1 MRADAEIK
9 QDSVRT
15 VDSAGIEQFGK
26 LKKLPRTAVKFGK
39 TESLAE
45 AAAIASPSRSM
56 PNNLPPAGSERKIP
70 RL

>member
-26 LKKLPRTAVKFGK
+26 LKKIAANSREIRKNRKPCGGFGDSFAVAVN
-39 TESLAE
+39 AE
-45 AAAIASPSRSM
+45 QSAVGR
-56 PNNLPPAGSERKIP
+56 E
-70 RL
+70 